1 MASWDDVR
9 RLAFHLPDVAE
20 REAHDGPAW
29 CVRRKDFAW
38 ERPLRSADKEA
49 SGARAPA
56 GPLLGAYVEDLG
68 AKEALL
74 SDNSTVYVTTPHF
87 DGYPIVLVRLH
98 LIEPD
103 ELEELITE
111 AWVARAPKRLRE
123 QYLQKR
129 E

>member
-1 MASWDDVR
+1 VTKTRGHIAPSDVLGVTAS
-9 RLAFHLPDVAE
+9 
-20 REAHDGPAW
+20 
-29 CVRRKDFAW
+29 W

-49 SGARAPA
+49 PGARAPT

-123 QYLQKR
+123 QYLR
-129 E
+129 SASSSCGRGDVP